1 MGGDGGD
8 VVAPAP
14 SSADDPNAPSD
25 ASTPDD
31 PNAPSDANTPDDPN
45 AASDPSSAKDAAPA
59 NDSKPAANA
68 DPAPSH
74 GAAAAAPTDYP
85 GDSVAPSQRAAWM
98 AAEARKRGLPPELP
112 VMAALVE
119 SGMKNLGHGDADS
132 LGLFQ
137 MRVSV
142 WDQGPYA
149 GFAKDPKRQLDWFL
163 DHAQEVKA
171 QRLARGQPVDAK
183 SYGEWIADVE
193 RPAAQYRGRYQEQ
206 LDQARGLLAHVQD
219 PQPAHGGAGGGDAG
233 AAIDAAAGGGVHA
246 AAGPRALEAVAAA
259 RSQLGKPYRWGGASV
274 ASGFD
279 CSGLMQWA
287 YEKAGIHIPR
297 VTDQQILAT
306 NGTAVDRKHLR
317 PGDLVFFR
325 DATGYVHHVGMSLGG
340 DRFIQAPKTGDVV
353 KISSL
358 DEPYFRAQF
367 AGGRRFDAG
376 GGGGGQKVQFLRAV
390 KAGDGGRS
398 KG

>member
-1 MGGDGGD
+1 
-8 VVAPAP
+8 
-14 SSADDPNAPSD
+14 
-25 ASTPDD
+25 
-31 PNAPSDANTPDDPN
+31 
-45 AASDPSSAKDAAPA
+45 
-59 NDSKPAANA
+59 
-68 DPAPSH
+68 
-74 GAAAAAPTDYP
+74 
-85 GDSVAPSQRAAWM
+85 
-98 AAEARKRGLPPELP
+98 
-112 VMAALVE
+112 
-119 SGMKNLGHGDADS
+119 
-132 LGLFQ
+132 

-206 LDQARGLLAHVQD
+206 LDQARGLLGHVQD
-219 PQPAHGGAGGGDAG
+219 PQPAHGGGGGGDAG
-233 AAIDAAAGGGVHA
+233 AAIDAAAGGGGGA

-287 YEKAGIHIPR
+287 YDKAGIHIPR
-297 VTDQQILAT
+297 VTDQQILAS

-376 GGGGGQKVQFLRAV
+376 GGGGGGGGQKVQFLSAV
-390 KAGDGGRS
+390 KAGDGSRS